1 MFLNRFQRLRL
12 SSMCEFQSYT
22 EAQAFMAQ
30 LARLEVSYVSVIVTP
45 PKRLKQSPY
54 VRVTILEVANGGAQ
68 H

>member
-1 MFLNRFQRLRL
+1 
-12 SSMCEFQSYT
+12 
-22 EAQAFMAQ
+22 MAQ